1 MSGSDLRIE
10 NLTKSYGSHVA
21 LDGVSIEVAPG
32 EICGLLGPNG
42 AGKTT
47 LVSIISGL
55 RVADSGRVTI
65 GGQDIARG
73 GRSTRAL
80 VGLAGQE
87 TGIYPTITVRANL
100 ELFAGIAGLSRAEQ
114 AHRMDELAAIFE
126 LEPLM
131 DRLARNLSGG
141 EKRRLHTAM
150 SMLHRPPVLLLDE
163 PTTGVDVPT
172 RALLLDPVRRM
183 AAQQGDA
190 ILYSTHYLP
199 EIEELNASVA
209 IIDHGSIIARG
220 PVRSLIDE
228 HGEGSVT
235 IVFDGDAPS
244 IPGCRTNGTT
254 LTKMADDGGSALGE
268 MVSQL
273 GDDARRISGVDIQR
287 ANLESV
293 FVALTGRRF
302 EADDPT
308 EVKDP
313 PVEVDVPTS
322 TDR

>member
-114 AHRMDELAAIFE
+114 AHRLDELAAIFE
-126 LEPLM
+126 L
-131 DRLARNLSGG
+131 R
-141 EKRRLHTAM
+141 
-150 SMLHRPPVLLLDE
+150 V
-163 PTTGVDVPT
+163 
-172 RALLLDPVRRM
+172 
-183 AAQQGDA
+183 
-190 ILYSTHYLP
+190 
-199 EIEELNASVA
+199 
-209 IIDHGSIIARG
+209 
-220 PVRSLIDE
+220 
-228 HGEGSVT
+228 
-235 IVFDGDAPS
+235 
-244 IPGCRTNGTT
+244 
-254 LTKMADDGGSALGE
+254 
-268 MVSQL
+268 
-273 GDDARRISGVDIQR
+273 
-287 ANLESV
+287 
-293 FVALTGRRF
+293 
-302 EADDPT
+302 
-308 EVKDP
+308 
-313 PVEVDVPTS
+313 
-322 TDR
+322 

>member
-100 ELFAGIAGLSRAEQ
+100 ELFAGIAGLSRVEQ

-163 PTTGVDVPT
+163 PTTGVDIAT
-172 RALLLDPVRRM
+172 RARFGAWRLNRASPSCTRPTTSPRSRNSTRRWRSSTT
-183 AAQQGDA
+183 AA
-190 ILYSTHYLP
+190 SLP
-199 EIEELNASVA
+199 A
-209 IIDHGSIIARG
+209 
-220 PVRSLIDE
+220 
-228 HGEGSVT
+228 
-235 IVFDGDAPS
+235 
-244 IPGCRTNGTT
+244 
-254 LTKMADDGGSALGE
+254 
-268 MVSQL
+268 
-273 GDDARRISGVDIQR
+273 
-287 ANLESV
+287 
-293 FVALTGRRF
+293 
-302 EADDPT
+302 
-308 EVKDP
+308 
-313 PVEVDVPTS
+313 VPFGA
-322 TDR
+322 